1 VFPAN
6 VTTPF
11 ESILNGPAET
21 GVTFVLVGLTKTVFK
36 VSLSV
41 TLNTTFGFTPVF
53 TATGLS
59 STASIGFK
67 TTTVAVAFVQFTGS
81 APASHN

>member
-1 VFPAN
+1 LIGNTITTTWCVSCY

-41 TLNTTFGFTPVF
+41 TLNHYFGFTLCF
-53 TATGLS
+53 TANGLS

-67 TTTVAVAFVQFTGS
+67 QLLLQ
-81 APASHN
+81 

>member
-41 TLNTTFGFTPVF
+41 TLNTGFTPVF

-59 STASIGFK
+59 SASI
-67 TTTVAVAFVQFTGS
+67 V
-81 APASHN
+81 